1 MPVRSIISLVALI
14 AAVLGVLR
22 SAPAQTARETRRA
35 EMAARIDALI
45 AQRWKELAIEP
56 AEVSSDAEFM
66 RRAYL
71 DLTGVIPRVS
81 EARAFLA
88 DKREDRRVQLV
99 DDLLSSPAHATHL
112 ANTWRHLMLPN
123 GFEIEQANATVGV
136 QNWLRNQ
143 FVDNMR
149 YDRIVSELLVS
160 NEGGQSGPALFYTSH
175 ETKPEKLAAATARIF
190 LGLQIECAECHDH
203 PFDRWKQTD
212 FWGYAAFF
220 ARLRQSEGM
229 NAGMRYQLEDLPE
242 GEVRIPKID
251 EVAKPKF
258 PGGEMP
264 EEDASGSRR
273 VQLSIWMASREN
285 PYLAK
290 AAVNRIWG
298 QLFGRG
304 LVEPVD
310 DLSENNLP
318 SHPQLFQELTQY
330 FVEIGFDVRELYRT
344 LAMSQTYQLSSAWKG
359 EKEPPT
365 EAFARAATKPL
376 SPDQLYDSINRVLA
390 RRANGAAMAGLPAS
404 PLLDPTRQA
413 FLARIQSPS
422 RTATEYS
429 AGALQ
434 ALMLMN
440 GTDIAMAT
448 APKDSAL
455 LASMSAPWLADAER
469 VEILFLATY
478 ARFPTEEER
487 QLFAEHAAAAKTD
500 AEKELAWSDLL
511 WVMLNS
517 AEFAINH

>member
-1 MPVRSIISLVALI
+1 MPIRAWISL
-14 AAVLGVLR
+14 AVVLLLA
-22 SAPAQTARETRRA
+22 STGFGQTARDARRM

-45 AQRWKELAIEP
+45 AEKWQELNLAP
-56 AEVSSDAEFM
+56 TDGASDAEFL
-66 RRAYL
+66 RRTYL

-88 DKREDRRVQLV
+88 DQRVDKRTQLV
-99 DDLLSSPAHATHL
+99 DDLLSSPAHATHM
-112 ANTWRHLMLPN
+112 ANTWRHLMLPS
-123 GFEIEQANATVGV
+123 GFDIEQATATVGV

-143 FVDNMR
+143 FVENMR

-220 ARLRQSEGM
+220 ARLRQSDGM
-229 NAGMRYQLEDLPE
+229 MAGSMRYQLEDLPD
-242 GEVRIPKID
+242 GEVTIPTLDI
-251 EVAKPKF
+251 VAKPKF
-258 PGGEMP
+258 PGGTMP
-264 EEDASGSRR
+264 DEDASGSRR

-290 AAVNRIWG
+290 AAVNRVWG

-310 DLSENNLP
+310 DLSDNNP
-318 SHPQLFQELTQY
+318 ASHPKLFDELTQY
-330 FVEIGFDVRELYRT
+330 FVEIGFDLNELYRT
-344 LAMSQTYQLSSAWKG
+344 LALTKTYQLSSSWKG
-359 EKEPPT
+359 EKEPPV

-390 RRANGAAMAGLPAS
+390 RRGSGPAMAGLPAS
-404 PLLDPTRQA
+404 PLLDPSRQA
-413 FLARIQSPS
+413 FLSRIQAPS
-422 RTATEYS
+422 RSATEYS

-448 APKDSAL
+448 APKDGAL
-455 LASMSAPWLADAER
+455 LASMSAPWISDADR
-469 VEILFLATY
+469 VDILFLATLS
-478 ARFPTEEER
+478 RFPSVEER
-487 QLFAEHAAAAKTD
+487 TVFAEHAAAAKTD
-500 AEKELAWSDLL
+500 EDRELAWSDLL

-517 AEFAINH
+517 AEFAMNH

>member
-1 MPVRSIISLVALI
+1 MPLRSLVLI
-14 AAVLGVLR
+14 TLVVAF
-22 SAPAQTARETRRA
+22 PAWGFSQDEKAERRA
-35 EMAARIDALI
+35 KMAARVDELI
-45 AQRWKELAIEP
+45 AERWKELAVTPTEP
-56 AEVSSDAEFM
+56 ASDAEYL
-66 RRAYL
+66 RRVYL

-88 DKREDRRVQLV
+88 DKREDRRAHLV
-99 DDLLSSPAHATHL
+99 DDLLSSPAHATHM
-112 ANTWRHLMLPN
+112 ANTWRHLMLPS
-123 GFEIEQANATVGV
+123 GFDAEQANATVGV

-175 ETKPEKLAAATARIF
+175 ETKPEKIAAATARIF

-220 ARLRQSEGM
+220 ARLRQAEGM
-229 NAGMRYQLEDLPE
+229 QPGSMRYQLEDLPE
-242 GEVRIPKID
+242 GEVKIPKID

-258 PGGEMP
+258 PGGAMP
-264 EEDASGSRR
+264 SEDLSGSRR

-285 PYLAK
+285 PFLAK

-298 QLFGRG
+298 QLFGCG
-304 LVEPVD
+304 FVEPVD
-310 DLSENNLP
+310 DLSENNP
-318 SHPQLFQELTQY
+318 ASHPKLFAELTDY
-330 FVEIGFDVRELYRT
+330 FVEIGFDLRELYRT
-344 LAMSQTYQLSSAWKG
+344 LALTKTYQLSSKWKD

-376 SPDQLYDSINRVLA
+376 SPDQLYDSVNRVLA
-390 RRANGAAMAGLPAS
+390 RRANGAGMAGVQSS
-404 PLLDPTRQA
+404 PLLDPARQS
-413 FLARIQSPS
+413 FLSRIQSPS

-440 GTDIAMAT
+440 GADIAMAT
-448 APKDSAL
+448 APKDTPSSPRCPLPGSAMKIASRFCSWRRL
-455 LASMSAPWLADAER
+455 LASH
-469 VEILFLATY
+469 
-478 ARFPTEEER
+478 PTTN
-487 QLFAEHAAAAKTD
+487 AKCSRSTPPQP
-500 AEKELAWSDLL
+500 KPRKKK
-511 WVMLNS
+511 N
-517 AEFAINH
+517 

>member
-1 MPVRSIISLVALI
+1 MPIRVCLLLAIALVFP
-14 AAVLGVLR
+14 AATH
-22 SAPAQTARETRRA
+22 AQHERAERRA
-35 EMAARIDALI
+35 KMAARIDELVAE
-45 AQRWKELAIEP
+45 RWKELAVTPAEP
-56 AEVSSDAEFM
+56 ASDAEFL

-88 DKREDRRVQLV
+88 DKREDKRVHLV
-99 DDLLSSPAHATHL
+99 EDLLSSPAHATHM
-112 ANTWRHLMLPN
+112 ANTWRHLMLPS
-123 GFEIEQANATVGV
+123 GFDAEQANATVGV

-143 FVDNMR
+143 FVDNLR

-160 NEGGQSGPALFYTSH
+160 TEGGQSGPALFYTSH
-175 ETKPEKLAAATARIF
+175 ETKPEKIAAATARIF

-220 ARLRQSEGM
+220 ARLRQAEGM
-229 NAGMRYQLEDLPE
+229 QPGSMRYQLEDLPE
-242 GEVRIPKID
+242 GEVKIPKID

-258 PGGEMP
+258 PGGVMP
-264 EEDASGSRR
+264 NEDASGSRR

-304 LVEPVD
+304 FVEPVD
-310 DLSENNLP
+310 DLSENNQA
-318 SHPQLFQELTQY
+318 SHPKLFAELTDY
-330 FVEIGFDVRELYRT
+330 FVEIGFDLRELYRT
-344 LAMSQTYQLSSAWKG
+344 LALTKTYQLSSRWKG

-376 SPDQLYDSINRVLA
+376 SPDQLYDSVNRVLA
-390 RRANGAAMAGLPAS
+390 RKGNGAGMPGVPAS
-404 PLLDPTRQA
+404 PLLDPARQA
-413 FLARIQSPS
+413 FLSRIQSPS

-455 LASMSAPWLADAER
+455 LASMSAPWLNDGDR
-469 VEILFLATY
+469 VEILFLATLS
-478 ARFPTEEER
+478 RIPTEEER
-487 QLFAEHAAAAKTD
+487 QLFAEHASAAKTD
-500 AEKELAWSDLL
+500 EEKELAWSDLL

>member
-1 MPVRSIISLVALI
+1 MPVRAWFLVVAILLF
-14 AAVLGVLR
+14 ASFGYG
-22 SAPAQTARETRRA
+22 QTERNARRA

-45 AQRWKELAIEP
+45 AERWKELAIAP
-56 AEVSSDAEFM
+56 AEGASDAEFM

-81 EARAFLA
+81 EARTFLA
-88 DKREDRRVQLV
+88 DKREDRRARLIE
-99 DDLLSSPAHATHL
+99 DLLSSPAHATHL
-112 ANTWRHLMLPN
+112 ANTWRHLMLPG
-123 GFEIEQANATVGV
+123 GFEVEQATATVGV

-220 ARLRQSEGM
+220 ARLRQAEGM
-229 NAGMRYQLEDLPE
+229 QPGSMRYQLEDLPE
-242 GEVRIPKID
+242 GEVTIPKLD
-251 EVAKPKF
+251 TVAKPKF
-258 PGGEMP
+258 PGGALP
-264 EEDASGSRR
+264 SEDASGSRR

-285 PYLAK
+285 PFLAK

-310 DLSENNLP
+310 DLSDSNP
-318 SHPQLFQELTQY
+318 ASHPKLFEELTQY
-330 FVEIGFDVRELYRT
+330 FVEIGFDLNELYRT
-344 LAMSQTYQLSSAWKG
+344 MAMTKTYQLSSAWKG
-359 EKEPPT
+359 EKEPPV

-390 RRANGAAMAGLPAS
+390 RRGNGNAMPGLPAS

-413 FLARIQSPS
+413 FLSRIQAPS
-422 RTATEYS
+422 RSATEYS

-455 LASMSAPWLADAER
+455 LASMTAPWLSDAER
-469 VEILFLATY
+469 LEILFLATLSRY
-478 ARFPTEEER
+478 PSDDER
-487 QLFAEHAAAAKTD
+487 TMFAEHASAAKTEE
-500 AEKELAWSDLL
+500 EKELAWSDLL